1 MAINSFN
8 EAKSI
13 KITDLIVTNHMI
25 KEMKK
30 SSLKKNKLKNVKKLI
45 RFNRL
50 KIDGNDYA
58 LLFIELGED

>member
-1 MAINSFN
+1 
-8 EAKSI
+8 
-13 KITDLIVTNHMI
+13 MI

-30 SSLKKNKLKNVKKLI
+30 SYLKKNKLKSVKKLI